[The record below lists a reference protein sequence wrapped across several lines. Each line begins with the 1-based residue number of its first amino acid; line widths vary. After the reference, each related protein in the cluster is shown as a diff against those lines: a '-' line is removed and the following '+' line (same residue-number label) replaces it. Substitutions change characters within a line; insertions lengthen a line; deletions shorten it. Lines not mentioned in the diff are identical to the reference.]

1 MSSPVPAR
9 SLEPGRGPVG
19 GHLLTLEEAHERIA
33 RALWRSPPCRSLP
46 LAEAV
51 GRYAAEPVVARLD
64 RPEIPRA
71 AMDGYAVRASDGP
84 PSWVRASVDKPGS
97 LRPGEAVPVSTG
109 GSLPPGSDAVV
120 RREATRATHEGG
132 LEVLESLWP
141 GKDVHPVGEDV
152 RAGDVLL
159 ARGERVRSAH
169 LGVLIEQG
177 LREVPVLSARVGL
190 LAVGTELVP
199 SGAPSA
205 GRTTDSISPMLLPL
219 VPSPEVAYLGPVG
232 DDPSHFRRALEA
244 ALAEHDLVIT
254 VGGASV
260 GDGDPVKPVVSA
272 LGELLFE
279 GLRANVLKR
288 AAVGQVGDRPIVILP
303 GQPVAAVTAFHEIGL
318 AVLER
323 MWGVPLRRTERWPLA
338 EPVAV
343 HHRMD
348 ATLLFRLEDGVARPL
363 EWGVARYGTI
373 ARADGYAV
381 VPRGTQLPAGAPIAI
396 QRLGT

>member
-1 MSSPVPAR
+1 MSSQAPAR

-19 GHLLTLEEAHERIA
+19 GRLITLNEAHERIA
-33 RALWRSPPCRSLP
+33 RALFRSPSPRSLP

-51 GRYAAEPVVARLD
+51 GRFAAEPVVARKD
-64 RPEIPRA
+64 RPETPRS
-71 AMDGYAVRASDGP
+71 AMDGYAVRAADGP
-84 PSWVRASVDKPGS
+84 PSRVRTPEDPPGP
-97 LRPGEAVPVSTG
+97 LRPGEALPVSTG
-109 GSLPPGSDAVV
+109 GPLPPGADAVV
-120 RREATRATHEGG
+120 RREATRRTPEGG

-152 RAGDVLL
+152 RVGDLLL
-159 ARGERVRSAH
+159 ARGERVRPSH
-169 LGVLIEQG
+169 LGVLLEQG
-177 LREVPVLSARVGL
+177 LSALPILSARVGL
-190 LAVGTELVP
+190 LAVGSELVP
-199 SGAPSA
+199 PGAHSA
-205 GRTTDSISPMLLPL
+205 GRTPDSITPMLLPL
-219 VPSPEVAYLGPVG
+219 VPTPEVAYLGTVADEPAT
-232 DDPSHFRRALEA
+232 FRRVLEA
-244 ALAEHDLVIT
+244 ALAQHDLIIT

-260 GDGDPVKPVVSA
+260 GDGDPVKPAVVG

-288 AAVGQVGDRPIVILP
+288 TAVGQVGDRTIVILP

-338 EPVAV
+338 APVAV

-348 ATLLFRLEDGVARPL
+348 ATILFRLEDGVARPL

-381 VPRGTQLPAGAPIAI
+381 VRRGTQLPAGSLLAI
-396 QRLGT
+396 ERLWT

>member
-1 MSSPVPAR
+1 MSSRVPGL
-9 SLEPGRGPVG
+9 SLEPGRRPVG
-19 GHLLTLEEAHERIA
+19 GRLLTLGEAHERIA
-33 RALWRSPPCRSLP
+33 RALWRSPPPRSLP

-51 GRYAAEPVVARLD
+51 GRFAAETVVARQD
-64 RPEIPRA
+64 RPESPRS
-71 AMDGYAVRASDGP
+71 AMDGYAVRAADGP
-84 PSWVRASVDKPGS
+84 PSHIRAPEDRPGPL
-97 LRPGEAVPVSTG
+97 LRGEAVPVSTG
-109 GSLPPGSDAVV
+109 GPLPPGADAVV
-120 RREATRATHEGG
+120 RREATRATPEGG

-190 LAVGTELVP
+190 LAVGSELVP
-199 SGAPSA
+199 PGAPSA
-205 GRTTDSISPMLLPL
+205 GRTPDAISPMLLPL

-232 DDPSHFRRALEA
+232 DDPSLFRRALES

-260 GDGDPVKPVVSA
+260 GDGDPVKPVVSEG
-272 LGELLFE
+272 GELLFE

-288 AAVGQVGDRPIVILP
+288 AAVGQVGGRPIVILP

-323 MWGVPLRRTERWPLA
+323 MWGVPLRRSERWPLA
-338 EPVAV
+338 EPVAA

-348 ATLLFRLEDGVARPL
+348 ATLLFRLEDGAARPL
-363 EWGVARYGTI
+363 AWGAARYGTL

-381 VPRGTQLPAGAPIAI
+381 VPRGTQLPAGAALTI